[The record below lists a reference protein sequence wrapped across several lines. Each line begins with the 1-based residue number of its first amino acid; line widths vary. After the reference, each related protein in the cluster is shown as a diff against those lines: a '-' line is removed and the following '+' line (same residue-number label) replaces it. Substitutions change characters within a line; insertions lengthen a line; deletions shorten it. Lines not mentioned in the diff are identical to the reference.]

1 MNCININSPDFK
13 KLVEETGLPSYE
25 LDYAIAKWQ
34 DLNGV
39 NNFPTADEVLP
50 KGKLTPMQASVN
62 FLKAL
67 NFDVQFSGEQYI
79 KAQAADKVDNIDMVS
94 SAADVMQKFV
104 AIASNKEAI
113 ELPKQAAYVIYEMLG
128 RKNKLNKDLW
138 FNIELWPGF
147 EKAYNKYKNDN
158 TEDSIL
164 DYIDVMPEDV
174 ARLKKDYDNNI
185 NPFAKKMAIVEFI
198 HESLLY
204 YNYKGITPKTK
215 RLSEDI
221 SKEYFEKRGF
231 KNPYAENVI
240 IRLMNELLNWINEKI
255 FNNEKFENYDVDKLN
270 DLVLDIVD
278 DIYKEDYIK
287 FLRGFKKEGDT
298 IITPKG
304 EILVLKDYEESI
316 NADPIAKSI
325 MDNILYNIY
334 FNKDKSI
341 GPKLSGSA
349 ATRKYGKTY
358 RPINEAF
365 HDFDIV
371 IPNAMQLTE
380 MNYSTILSL
389 INSNVNNLTP
399 AFVKQNISPLIQQ
412 QSWYKN
418 FKQLY
423 PDFKITNAFVGR
435 DHKKGESV
443 TISGVINGE
452 FKNGK
457 HVEKTGTV
465 VDFFVRI
472 KENEV
477 KEEFDNYWKTWKGI
491 YEAKLK
497 MGRLKDLVDH
507 IYFEPFI
514 EDKYKFVNKG
524 YRYFSYTDN
533 SINTVAENTPDA
545 NLKQEQFNTDLK
557 NLNLTPEVVSYLYSE
572 SSKKLPIDDYNKEL
586 RNLILILQGSF
597 TNNEILEKIKCL

>member
-13 KLVEETGLPSYE
+13 KLVEETGLPSFE

-34 DLNGV
+34 DINGV
-39 NNFPTADEVLP
+39 DNFPTVEQILP
-50 KGKLTPMQASVN
+50 KGKLTAMQASLK
-62 FLKAL
+62 FLEAL
-67 NFDVQFSGEQYI
+67 NFDVMFSGEQYI
-79 KAQAADKVDNIDMVS
+79 KAQAAEKVKNIDMVS

-104 AIASNKEAI
+104 AIASKKEAI
-113 ELPKQAAYVIYEMLG
+113 ELPKQAAYIIYEMLG
-128 RKNKLNKDLW
+128 RKNKLSKDLW
-138 FNIELWPGF
+138 FNIEQWPGYQ
-147 EKAYNKYKNDN
+147 EAYNKYKNEN
-158 TEDSIL
+158 TDDSIL
-164 DYIDVMPEDV
+164 DYIDVMPEDN
-174 ARLKKDYDNNI
+174 ARLKNDFENNI

-198 HESLLY
+198 HEALLT
-204 YNYKGITPKTK
+204 YNYTGVTPKTK
-215 RLSEDI
+215 RLSEDVT
-221 SKEYFEKRGF
+221 KEYFEKRGF
-231 KNPYAENVI
+231 RSPYEQNLL

-255 FNNEKFENYDVDKLN
+255 FNNEKFEKYDVEKLN

-287 FLRGFKKEGDT
+287 FLRGFKKVGNE

-304 EILVLKDYEESI
+304 ETLVLKDYEESI
-316 NADPIAKSI
+316 NSDPVAKSV

-358 RPINEAF
+358 RPENEAF

-371 IPNAMQLTE
+371 IPNAMLLTE
-380 MNYSTILSL
+380 VNYQTILSL
-389 INSNVNNLTP
+389 INNNVNNLTP
-399 AFVKQNISPLIQQ
+399 EFVKKNILPLVQQ

-418 FKQLY
+418 FKDLY

-452 FKNGK
+452 FENGK
-457 HVEKTGTV
+457 YIENTGIV

-472 KENEV
+472 QETEK

-491 YEAKLK
+491 YEAKFK
-497 MGRLKDLVDH
+497 MGRSKDLVDF
-507 IYFEPFI
+507 IYFEPFL
-514 EDKYKFVNKG
+514 EDTYKFTNKG
-524 YRYFSYTDN
+524 YRYFSFTDDT
-533 SINTVAENTPDA
+533 INTVSENLSDSDIR
-545 NLKQEQFNTDLK
+545 QEQFNTDLK